1 MIIQRFYIDKYDWK
15 VVVLYEVD
23 NSSKNHVISTLEEM
37 NAPNNVIRTAYD
49 NISANK
55 LNTGFIYSDTHR
67 QISLIVIGKAES
79 SAELLNTIC
88 HEANHLQSHIATK
101 YGLDEKG
108 ESVCYLIGDIV
119 KTMFYKFN
127 KLICL
132 K

>member
-1 MIIQRFYIDKYDWK
+1 MITQRFYIDKYDWK
-15 VVVLYEVD
+15 VIVLYEVD
-23 NSSKNHVISTLEEM
+23 NSCTDYVISMLVRM
-37 NAPNNVIRTAYD
+37 GAADNILRIAYD
-49 NISANK
+49 NISTNK
-55 LNTGFIYSDTHR
+55 LNTGFIYSDTDR

-79 SAELLNTIC
+79 PAELLNTVC